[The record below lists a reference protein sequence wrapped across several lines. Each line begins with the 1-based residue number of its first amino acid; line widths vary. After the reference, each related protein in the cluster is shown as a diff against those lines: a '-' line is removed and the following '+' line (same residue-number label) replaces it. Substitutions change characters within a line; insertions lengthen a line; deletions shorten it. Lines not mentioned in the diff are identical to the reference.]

1 MTDPKDGDTCH
12 QGFRVSLTLFYLPE
26 RAESLLKYLNLLW
39 GMSNKF
45 FTAVKSRKGF
55 SLGTTRRCSGTTL
68 SDKSELIEG
77 RARKVMDFKY
87 VSENFSS
94 WNSVVG
100 VLKLRGY
107 SRLNLRPEY
116 VLDGGNTRS
125 LRGSG
130 QEFKASELVP

>member
-1 MTDPKDGDTCH
+1 MFELQKEGFQTQIGRRFGLVTDPKDGDTCH

-77 RARKVMDFKY
+77 RSRKVMDFKY
-87 VSENFSS
+87 VSEKF
-94 WNSVVG
+94 
-100 VLKLRGY
+100 LFL
-107 SRLNLRPEY
+107 E
-116 VLDGGNTRS
+116 
-125 LRGSG
+125 
-130 QEFKASELVP
+130 